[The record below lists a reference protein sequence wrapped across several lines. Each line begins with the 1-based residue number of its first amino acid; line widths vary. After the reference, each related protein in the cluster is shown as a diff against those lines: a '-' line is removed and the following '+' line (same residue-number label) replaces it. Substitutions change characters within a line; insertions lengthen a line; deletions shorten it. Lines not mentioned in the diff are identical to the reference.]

1 MAEFLYKART
11 SDGKLTQGKLRSPN
25 QDRAAALLRS
35 HGFTPLEVT
44 AAEKVSIFNRN
55 VFGGPASRKDLILFS
70 RQLSSMIQAGVP
82 VLQSLQAMQRQVR
95 KQSFREL
102 LRDLAYAVEGG
113 DALSTAM
120 SKHPNVFSPFFL
132 GVVRTGEAS
141 GKLSHSLE
149 SLSDQMDQ
157 DYNFMQKVR
166 ASLVYPA
173 FVVTVVVILSVIMLL
188 FVMPQLTG
196 LFADAG
202 VQLPLPTR
210 ILIIVTTFVRRFW
223 LLLILAAVALGLLLR
238 SYLKTPDGRYT
249 LSSWVLRLPLLSQLF
264 QKIYLARLTSVLQT
278 LFSSDV
284 PVLDSLQLGR
294 ESMGNR
300 VYRRILDDTAR
311 AVKDGASISSV
322 WQHEPFIPPLLSTIV
337 AVGEQSGN
345 ISDSF
350 SEANRFFKRD
360 VEAMLSSISTL
371 IEPILIIALGIG
383 VGIIVAAVLLPIYD
397 LVLVL

>member
-1 MAEFLYKART
+1 MPHFLYKART
-11 SDGKLTQGKLRSPN
+11 SDGKLTQGKLRAPN
-25 QDRAAALLRS
+25 QDRAAALLRT
-35 HGFTPLEVT
+35 HGFTPLEITTV
-44 AAEKVSIFNRN
+44 EKVSLLNRH
-55 VFGGPASRKDLILFS
+55 VFGGPASKKDLILFS

-82 VLQSLQAMQRQVR
+82 VLQSLQAMQHQIR
-95 KQSFREL
+95 KQAFREL

-113 DALSTAM
+113 EALSTAM
-120 SKHPNVFSPFFL
+120 AKHPSVFSPFFL

-149 SLSDQMDQ
+149 SLADQMDQ
-157 DYNFMQKVR
+157 DYNFMLKVR
-166 ASLVYPA
+166 AALVYPA
-173 FVVTVVVILSVIMLL
+173 FVVTVVIILSIVMLL
-188 FVMPQLTG
+188 FVMPQLTN

-210 ILIIVTTFVRRFW
+210 VLIAVTTFIRRFW
-223 LLLILAAVALGLLLR
+223 LLLLIIFAALFVLLR
-238 SYLKTPDGRYT
+238 SYLKTPDGQYT
-249 LSSWVLRLPLLSQLF
+249 LSTWVLKFPLVSQLF
-264 QKIYLARLTSVLQT
+264 QKVYLARLTSVLQT
-278 LFSSDV
+278 LFASDV

-322 WQHEPFIPPLLSTIV
+322 WQHEAFIPPLLSTIV
-337 AVGEQSGN
+337 GVGEQSGN
-345 ISDSF
+345 IADSF

-371 IEPILIIALGIG
+371 IEPILIIVLGVG
-383 VGIIVAAVLLPIYD
+383 VGIIVAAVLLPIYN
-397 LVLVL
+397 LVLVF